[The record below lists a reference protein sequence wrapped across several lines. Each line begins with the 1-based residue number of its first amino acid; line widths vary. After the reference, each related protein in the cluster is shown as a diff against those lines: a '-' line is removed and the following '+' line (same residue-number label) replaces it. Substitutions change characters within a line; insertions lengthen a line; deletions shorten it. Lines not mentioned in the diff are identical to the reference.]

1 MRLDRKSLT
10 ALIVALA
17 LGSIIVMAD
26 ESLCRVLDRVVA
38 YVDDRAI
45 TLTEFQDSYAA
56 TREKS
61 PDVSPEE
68 VIESMI
74 NRLLLIKEARK
85 IRLEAAS
92 DDDLL
97 SELIEIK
104 IRAPIVIRED
114 GAKAFY
120 ESHRSEFGERDFLSV
135 RDEIE
140 QYLFELEAT
149 RRLKE
154 YLEQLRGGSEIR
166 IQLR

>member
-149 RRLKE
+149 RKLKE

>member
-17 LGSIIVMAD
+17 LSGLTVTAD

-45 TLTEFQDSYAA
+45 TLTEFQDTYAA

-68 VIESMI
+68 IIESMI

-97 SELIEIK
+97 NELIEIK

-135 RDEIE
+135 RDDIE